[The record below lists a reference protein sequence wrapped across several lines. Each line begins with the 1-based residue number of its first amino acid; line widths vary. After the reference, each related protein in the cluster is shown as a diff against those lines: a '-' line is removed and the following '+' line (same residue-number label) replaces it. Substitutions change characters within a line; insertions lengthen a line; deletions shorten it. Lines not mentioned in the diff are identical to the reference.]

1 MYVNLFNSHNKIL
14 AIIFPMLKM
23 RDDPYLEWDRTTER
37 ILYVMIAFT
46 LGAKYNFFLLIKWEA
61 WPICSLG
68 VVGEKKQSINVSVS
82 NSSEYNARNSETKK
96 QKRKETGGSFFR
108 YI

>member
-1 MYVNLFNSHNKIL
+1 MAYMFIRS
-14 AIIFPMLKM
+14 
-23 RDDPYLEWDRTTER
+23 
-37 ILYVMIAFT
+37 
-46 LGAKYNFFLLIKWEA
+46 G
-61 WPICSLG
+61 G
-68 VVGEKKQSINVSVS
+68 GKKQSINVSVS